1 MDIAA
6 VAAPAVSFGDVAT
19 LFGESASR
27 VVVPSHRRKFRTC
40 WRVRRP
46 LVFRQRKSA
55 LSAGIGSGSPST
67 AAWRSTSLLPTPK
80 RYGRAHWAYFE
91 RTRYCMKPY

>member
-27 VVVPSHRRKFRTC
+27 VVVSVAPAEVSDLLARAAAAGVPAAQIGTVGGNRIRITIDG
-40 WRVRRP
+40 RV
-46 LVFRQRKSA
+46 A
-55 LSAGIGSGSPST
+55 LDEFVADAEAIWSGALGVLNAP
-67 AAWRSTSLLPTPK
+67 AIA
-80 RYGRAHWAYFE
+80 
-91 RTRYCMKPY
+91 

>member
-27 VVVPSHRRKFRTC
+27 VVFPSAPAEVSDLLARAAAAGVPAAQIGT
-40 WRVRRP
+40 
-46 LVFRQRKSA
+46 
-55 LSAGIGSGSPST
+55 SAGIGSGSPST

-80 RYGRAHWAYFE
+80 RYGRGTGAYFE
-91 RTRYCMKPY
+91 RTRAIA